1 MVKTC
6 GVRTEPS
13 NMSNREK
20 CVGIVGIGEKWRNK
34 GKTIKIIS
42 RKRRYGECMGIQ
54 AI

>member
-20 CVGIVGIGEKWRNK
+20 SVGIVVMGKKWRNK

-42 RKRRYGECMGIQ
+42 RKMRYGECMGIK